1 MIVRRIARPL
11 LSTVFIAGGID
22 SLRNA
27 APKAQAAGPF
37 LDKAAGSLPGSVTG
51 KLPSDP
57 ETLVRINAAVQV
69 GAGTLLALGKAPRA
83 AALALAGTLVPTTV
97 AGHDFWNVQDPQQ
110 RAAQRMQF
118 FKNMTMLGGLL
129 IAAVDTE
136 GKPSLGWRGRRAAQ
150 QAQESIV
157 DAFSHTDRPD
167 TDRLH
172 DVAEQV
178 QSRATEWAH
187 LARERGAA
195 LGEVARERGSEWA
208 DTAREHGTDWIETA
222 REHGTEW
229 AEAAGEQGEI
239 LSRKARKRAERALAT
254 AREKAAELQN

>member
-11 LSTVFIAGGID
+11 LATVFLAGGID

-27 APKAQAAGPF
+27 APKAQAAAPF
-37 LDKAAGSLPGSVTG
+37 LEKTAAVLPGSVSG
-51 KLPSDP
+51 KLPAHP
-57 ETLVRINAAVQV
+57 ETLVRINAVVQV

-83 AALALAGTLVPTTV
+83 ASLVLAGTLVPTTL
-97 AGHDFWNVQDPQQ
+97 AGHDFWNVPDPQQ

-118 FKNMTMLGGLL
+118 FKNMTMLGGLM

-136 GKPSLGWRGRRAAQ
+136 GRPSLGWRGRRAARH
-150 QAQESIV
+150 AQESIADV
-157 DAFSHTDRPD
+157 FSHTDHPD

-178 QSRATEWAH
+178 QSRAVEWAH
-187 LARERGAA
+187 
-195 LGEVARERGSEWA
+195 VARERGVELGEI
-208 DTAREHGTDWIETA
+208 ARERGSD
-222 REHGTEW
+222 W

-239 LSRKARKRAERALAT
+239 LGRKARKQAERALAT
-254 AREKAAELQN
+254 AREKAAELQD